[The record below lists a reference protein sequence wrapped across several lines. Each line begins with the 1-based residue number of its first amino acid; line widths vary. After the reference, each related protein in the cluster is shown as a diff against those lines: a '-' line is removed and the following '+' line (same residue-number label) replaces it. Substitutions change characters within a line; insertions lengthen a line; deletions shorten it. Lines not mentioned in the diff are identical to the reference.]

1 MNDQADQQFME
12 QALKLA
18 RQAAE
23 LGEVPVGAVVV
34 RHNKVVGR
42 GWNQPIRSNNPCAH
56 AEIIALQAAA
66 TALDNYRLSG
76 CQLYVTLEPCTMC
89 VGAMIHARIER
100 LVYGAQEPKAGAVVS
115 RLQLLQAG
123 HFNHHIA
130 VRGDLLAACSSR
142 LLKHFFA
149 QKRRQR
155 SSLHQ
160 HAEDSH
166 DLNILT

>member
-12 QALKLA
+12 QALTLA

-66 TALDNYRLSG
+66 TALGNYRLSG

-130 VRGDLLAACSSR
+130 VRGGLHAACCSQ
-142 LLKHFFA
+142 LLTHFFA
-149 QKRRQR
+149 QRRHQR
-155 SSLHQ
+155 GTLRPHDG
-160 HAEDSH
+160 HSH
-166 DLNILT
+166 